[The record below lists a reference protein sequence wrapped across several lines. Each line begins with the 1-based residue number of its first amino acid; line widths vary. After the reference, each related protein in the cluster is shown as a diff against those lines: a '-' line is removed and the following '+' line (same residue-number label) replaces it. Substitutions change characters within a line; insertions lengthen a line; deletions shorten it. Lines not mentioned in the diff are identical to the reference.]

1 MTYPKIDIFNLDG
14 VFCMKNLD
22 DLLKQAI
29 SFKKNFQLEK
39 TIQTLK
45 ECLEIDEKCTVAS
58 AQIGL
63 CSLIQGN
70 ILEAEKYLQKA
81 YLDLE
86 KNDLLVNSYYA
97 AILTANGKNSIAVDV
112 AKQSLDLEGTYLT
125 VAEMLVE
132 KKEFFAVVN
141 ILDVLTTDYINSD
154 IFKIP
159 STHYRLI
166 RLLSKVGFIEVAEIL
181 AESLVEQT
189 PTSWEGLA
197 AKASIEISKNNT
209 EEAYNLTIRALQRGG
224 ASNPLL
230 AAQQHLLA
238 IDR

>member
-1 MTYPKIDIFNLDG
+1 
-14 VFCMKNLD
+14 MKNLD

-29 SFKKNFQLEK
+29 SFKKNFQLDE
-39 TIQTLK
+39 TIKTLK
-45 ECLEIDEKCTVAS
+45 ECLELDTKCTIAS

-70 ILEAEKYLQKA
+70 TSEAEKYLQKA

-86 KNDLLVNSYYA
+86 KKDLLVNSYYA
-97 AILTANGKNSIAVDV
+97 AILTANGKNDIAKNVIQDT
-112 AKQSLDLEGTYLT
+112 QDIEETYLI

-132 KKEFFAVVN
+132 KKNFSSVVN
-141 ILDVLTTDYINSD
+141 LLDILTTDFIDAN

-166 RLLSKVGFIEVAEIL
+166 RLLSKVGFIDIAEIL